1 VNTSPVT
8 RRLARGSDFAA
19 WQALAAA
26 ALRER
31 RAPETLIWQ
40 IGEGVDD
47 LFAAVAPDA
56 TPGAAAS
63 VELAAAGPG
72 PDLPAPFRQLARRV
86 ICHRD
91 PRRHAVLY
99 RLWWRLQREP
109 RLLDAAADPDVR
121 QLHAWEREVSRA
133 AHKMKAFVRFR
144 ETEDG
149 RYVAWFDPGHPLLEA
164 LAPFFARRFASM
176 RWLIVTPAAS
186 CAWDG
191 SQLRFGPG
199 APRGAAEG
207 TPDDPCEQLWRTY
220 YANIFN
226 PARLKVNAM
235 VREMPRRYWR
245 DLPEAPLIPA
255 LIARAQPRSGAM
267 VEQAN
272 ARARCPGSPRPA
284 ARSRTW
290 RRASPTVAPA
300 PPDARARAP
309 WPAKAPQ
316 TRGSCSSASSRATS
330 RSAPAGR
337 SSGPPGACSTRRSGA
352 LVSTAARST
361 SRMRSSIS
369 ASASAAPCA
378 CTRAHADRHRALPLV
393 GAARDRADRAAGRG
407 RARAHRGHGAW
418 RHADLA
424 PGRRAAPSG
433 RGGTRADAGRA
444 GRGAGR
450 GSRTGSAHL
459 ASTARGSNLGKV

>member
-1 VNTSPVT
+1 MNAAAPVT

-31 RAPETLIWQ
+31 RAPETLTWQ
-40 IGEGVDD
+40 LGERVDD
-47 LFAAVAPDA
+47 LFAAAAPEAARDA
-56 TPGAAAS
+56 VPSA
-63 VELAAAGPG
+63 ELAGAGAV

-99 RLWWRLQREP
+99 RVWWRLQREP

-164 LAPFFARRFASM
+164 LAPFFARRFAAM
-176 RWLIVTPAAS
+176 RWLIVTPEAS
-186 CAWDG
+186 CAWEDG
-191 SQLRFGPG
+191 QLRFGPG
-199 APRGAAEG
+199 APRAAADG

-245 DLPEAPLIPA
+245 DLPEAPLIPG

-267 VEQAN
+267 VEQGERARAVPRLAAACGSLAEVAEGIAACRACPAGCQGTRAVAGEGPAN
-272 ARARCPGSPRPA
+272 ARVVLVGEQPGDVEERSGRPF
-284 ARSRTW
+284 
-290 RRASPTVAPA
+290 V
-300 PPDARARAP
+300 
-309 WPAKAPQ
+309 
-316 TRGSCSSASSRATS
+316 G
-330 RSAPAGR
+330 PAG
-337 SSGPPGACSTRRSGA
+337 GVLDEA
-352 LVSTAARST
+352 L
-361 SRMRSSIS
+361 
-369 ASASAAPCA
+369 
-378 CTRAHADRHRALPLV
+378 
-393 GAARDRADRAAGRG
+393 
-407 RARAHRGHGAW
+407 
-418 RHADLA
+418 
-424 PGRRAAPSG
+424 
-433 RGGTRADAGRA
+433 GRA
-444 GRGAGR
+444 GLDRRALYLTNAVKHFSFRERGAVRLHKSPTRTVIEHCRWWVRREIELIGPQVVVALGR
-450 GSRTGSAHL
+450 TAGTALGVTPTWHPAAVLRHPDAAERERMLGELVAAL
-459 ASTARGSNLGKV
+459 AAARGPEARISRAPPAVRT